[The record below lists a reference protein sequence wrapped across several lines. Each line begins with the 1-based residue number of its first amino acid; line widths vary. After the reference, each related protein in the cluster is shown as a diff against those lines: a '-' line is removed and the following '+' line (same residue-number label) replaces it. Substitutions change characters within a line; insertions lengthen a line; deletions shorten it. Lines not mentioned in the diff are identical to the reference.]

1 MIKKWLS
8 HRYTVV
14 LSGLLAVVAIAMI
27 AWFIYTPSRSAEL
40 QTDKVAAAS
49 PVWKLGQRDDSSAEF
64 KGVVGRENIDIS
76 AAAASTESS
85 AKGALSALSEAERS
99 TTVPVLLSSGDI
111 PPGLNA
117 STNPE
122 LTLQY
127 KLNQIPPNGMIF
139 RVRILDAGK
148 AVPQMAV
155 FSNHQLSGIIQIAGV
170 SGTGSAYNFKN
181 NYDLYIPKEQ
191 LQSGVNVLKLKTA
204 RCLYCSSAEDKNVWW
219 TWDDLS
225 LETLASPATEP
236 VHGKYIL
243 TGTNVN
249 NKEFYY
255 DQGAV
260 KHLPYVLKWLG
271 IAYSGNVMRVT
282 CASNVGKACTDVD
295 DYYQTLKQYNMQ
307 SSALYLYTGD
317 IKLQKDG
324 SLPETAKQKLR
335 DYVKKY
341 GSYLQYY
348 EVDNEPGL
356 FNRSKAVNLAVAKW
370 LNTEGK
376 QLAPHLKTVA
386 PGWAYWPTYSTKACK
401 NQTGGTQKCGDP
413 DGWERD
419 PAQRKQLEEVTDLT
433 NGHAYG
439 ESYNEEGGGS
449 FVQNLKTFGG
459 SSNGLAKKMLN
470 TEFGTND
477 THRDNPDY
485 GASQPQAAAFDRIM
499 RSQIGFADMFIQH
512 AAFYKDYTL
521 FKTGFDLQSH
531 NPANTEIYPFGQGQ
545 DTRVKIMRRLSLA
558 YATHGKP
565 LTYTV
570 LNPEDTKDKMVYVR
584 AVDTSKLKPL
594 AGSGATSD
602 KLLVNLVNF
611 EATTQTVRVRVT
623 MPKAGL
629 YTGERFGAGSTYSQA
644 QRSISGLKASPALDF
659 EEKLGPGEAVQYIL
673 ELKSTDQT
681 AASAPTGVKAASVQ
695 DGAVK
700 INWLQAEGV
709 SSYDVLRADG
719 TDGAYQVIAS
729 QVAGSTY
736 TDRTVKAGGHYVYKV
751 RATGGTQV
759 SQAAEVA

>member
-1 MIKKWLS
+1 MMKKWLA
-8 HRYTVV
+8 HRDMAVI
-14 LSGLLAVVAIAMI
+14 SGLLGVVAIALI
-27 AWFIYTPSRSAEL
+27 AWLIYTPSRSAEL

-64 KGVVGRENIDIS
+64 KGLVDRDSANISVAS
-76 AAAASTESS
+76 AESS
-85 AKGALSALSEAERS
+85 AEGALSAMSVAEN
-99 TTVPVLLSSGDI
+99 TTAPVLLGSGGI

-117 STNPE
+117 SINPE
-122 LTLQY
+122 LSLQY
-127 KLNQIPPNGMIF
+127 NLDQVPPNGMIF

-148 AVPQMAV
+148 VVPQMAV
-155 FSNHQLSGIIQIAGV
+155 FSNNQLSGIIQIAGV
-170 SGTGSAYNFKN
+170 SGTGSAYNFKY
-181 NYDLYIPKEQ
+181 NYELYIPKEQ
-191 LQSGVNVLKLKTA
+191 LQSGINVFKLKTA

-236 VHGKYIL
+236 IHGKYIL

-282 CASNVGKACTDVD
+282 CASNVDMACTDVD

-348 EVDNEPGL
+348 EVDNEPGF
-356 FNRSKAVNLAVAKW
+356 FNRSKAVNLAVARW

-376 QLAPHLKTVA
+376 QMAPHLKIVA
-386 PGWAYWPTYSTKACK
+386 PGWAYWPTYATKACK
-401 NQTGGTQKCGDP
+401 NQTGGTLKCGDP

-439 ESYNEEGGGS
+439 ESYNEDGGS
-449 FVQNLKTFGG
+449 FVQNLKTFEG
-459 SSNGLAKKMLN
+459 SNNGLEKKMLN

-499 RSQIGFADMFIQH
+499 RSQIGFTDMFIQH
-512 AAFYKDYTL
+512 AAFYRDYTL
-521 FKTGFDLQSH
+521 FKNTFDLQNH
-531 NPANTEIYPFGQGQ
+531 NPASTEMYPFGQGQ
-545 DTRVKIMRRLSLA
+545 DSRVKIMRRLSLA

-565 LTYTV
+565 MTYTV
-570 LNPEDTKDKMVYVR
+570 LNPEDTRDKMVYVR

-594 AGSGATSD
+594 AGSCATSD

-611 EATTQTVRVRVT
+611 EDSTQTIRIRLT
-623 MPKAGL
+623 MPKAGV
-629 YTGERFGAGSTYSQA
+629 YGGERFGAGATYSQA
-644 QRSISGLKASPALDF
+644 QRSMSGLKASPALDF
-659 EEKLGPGEAVQYIL
+659 QEMLGPGESVQYIL
-673 ELKSTDQT
+673 ELKGTDQST
-681 AASAPTGVKAASVQ
+681 ASAPTGVKIASVQ
-695 DGAVK
+695 GGAVK
-700 INWLQAEGV
+700 IDWLQTKGV
-709 SSYDVLRADG
+709 SSYDVLRADK

-729 QVAGSTY
+729 KVAGSTY
-736 TDRTVKAGGHYVYKV
+736 TDRTVKTGSRYVYKV

-759 SQAAEVA
+759 SRAAEVA

>member
-1 MIKKWLS
+1 MMKKWLA
-8 HRYTVV
+8 HRYTAM
-14 LSGLLAVVAIAMI
+14 LAGLLGVAAIATMV
-27 AWFIYTPSRSAEL
+27 WFIHTPQKSDGL
-40 QTDKVAAAS
+40 QPDKVSAAS
-49 PVWKLGQRDDSSAEF
+49 PVWKLGKWDDSSAEF
-64 KGVVGRENIDIS
+64 KGAVGKDIINI
-76 AAAASTESS
+76 AAASAFTGSS
-85 AKGALSALSEAERS
+85 AKGTSSAMSVVES
-99 TTVPVLLSSGDI
+99 TSAPVLLNSGDI

-117 STNPE
+117 STNSE
-122 LTLQY
+122 LSLQY
-127 KLNQIPPNGMIF
+127 KLDQVPPNGVMF
-139 RVRILDAGK
+139 HVRILDAGK

-155 FSNHQLSGIIQIAGV
+155 FSNQQLSGIIQIAGV
-170 SGTGSAYNFKN
+170 SGTGSAYNFKS
-181 NYDLYIPKEQ
+181 NYELYIPKEQ
-191 LQSGVNVLKLKTA
+191 LKSGVNELKLKTA

-225 LETLASPATEP
+225 LEALASPAVEP
-236 VHGKYIL
+236 VHGKYVL

-249 NKEFYY
+249 NNEFYY

-260 KHLPYVLKWLG
+260 RHLPYVLKWLG

-282 CASNVGKACTDVD
+282 CASNVGNACTDVG
-295 DYYQTLKQYNMQ
+295 DYYQALKQYNMQ

-356 FNRSKAVNLAVAKW
+356 FNRSKAVDLAVAKW

-376 QLAPHLKTVA
+376 QMAPNLKTVA

-401 NQTGGTQKCGDP
+401 NQTGGTLKCGDP

-459 SSNGLAKKMLN
+459 SSNGLRKKMLN

-477 THRDNPDY
+477 THKDNPDY

-512 AAFYKDYTL
+512 AAFYKDYSL
-521 FKTGFDLQSH
+521 FKTGFDLQNH
-531 NPANTEIYPFGQGQ
+531 NPADTQIYPFGQGQ
-545 DTRVKIMRRLSLA
+545 DSRVNIMRRLSLA

-565 LTYTV
+565 LPYSV
-570 LNPEDTKDKMVYVR
+570 LNPEETKDKMVYVR
-584 AVDTSKLKPL
+584 AVDTSTLKPL
-594 AGSGATSD
+594 PGSGATSD

-611 EATTQTVRVRVT
+611 ESTPQTVRVRVT
-623 MPKAGL
+623 MPQAGL

-644 QRSISGLKASPALDF
+644 RRSISGLQASPALDF

-673 ELKSTDQT
+673 EPKGAAQAT
-681 AASAPTGVKAASVQ
+681 ASAPKWVKAASVQ
-695 DGAVK
+695 GGAVR
-700 INWLQAEGV
+700 I
-709 SSYDVLRADG
+709 D
-719 TDGAYQVIAS
+719 
-729 QVAGSTY
+729 
-736 TDRTVKAGGHYVYKV
+736 
-751 RATGGTQV
+751 
-759 SQAAEVA
+759 

>member
-1 MIKKWLS
+1 MMKKWLTQ
-8 HRYTVV
+8 RYIVV
-14 LSGLLAVVAIAMI
+14 LAGLLGIAAIAMI
-27 AWFIYTPSRSAEL
+27 AWFIHTPPKSEEL
-40 QTDKVAAAS
+40 QTIKVGAAS

-64 KGVVGRENIDIS
+64 KGVVGKDNVNIS
-76 AAAASTESS
+76 AASTESS
-85 AKGALSALSEAERS
+85 AKGTSSAMSIAES
-99 TTVPVLLSSGDI
+99 TTAPVLLSSGDI

-117 STNPE
+117 SMNPE
-122 LTLQY
+122 LSLQY
-127 KLNQIPPNGMIF
+127 KLDQVPPNGMIF

-181 NYDLYIPKEQ
+181 NYELYIPKEQ

-236 VHGKYIL
+236 IHGKYIL

-282 CASNVGKACTDVD
+282 CASNVNKACTDVG

-401 NQTGGTQKCGDP
+401 NQTEGTLKCGDP

-419 PAQRKQLEEVTDLT
+419 PAQRKQLEDVTDLT

-459 SSNGLAKKMLN
+459 SSNGLEKKMLN

-521 FKTGFDLQSH
+521 FKTGFDLQNH

-545 DTRVKIMRRLSLA
+545 DSRVNIMRRLSLA

-570 LNPEDTKDKMVYVR
+570 LNPEETKDKMVYVR

-594 AGSGATSD
+594 AGSGATSS

-611 EATTQTVRVRVT
+611 ESTAQTIRVRVT

-644 QRSISGLKASPALDF
+644 QRSISGLNASPALDF
-659 EEKLGPGEAVQYIL
+659 EEKLGPGESVQYIL

-681 AASAPTGVKAASVQ
+681 AASAPTEVKAASVQ
-695 DGAVK
+695 EGAVK

-709 SSYDVLRADG
+709 SAYDVLRADG
-719 TDGAYQVIAS
+719 TNGAYQVIAS
-729 QVAGSTY
+729 EVAGSTY
-736 TDRTVKAGGHYVYKV
+736 TDHTAKAGSHYAYKV

-759 SQAAEVA
+759 SPAAEVA

>member
-1 MIKKWLS
+1 MKKWLTQ
-8 HRYTVV
+8 RYIVV
-14 LSGLLAVVAIAMI
+14 LAGLLGIAAIAMI
-27 AWFIYTPSRSAEL
+27 AWFIHTPPKSEEL

-49 PVWKLGQRDDSSAEF
+49 PVWKLGKRDDSSAEF
-64 KGVVGRENIDIS
+64 KGPVDRDSVNIS
-76 AAAASTESS
+76 AASTGSS
-85 AKGALSALSEAERS
+85 AKATSSAMSVAES
-99 TTVPVLLSSGDI
+99 TTAPVLLSNGDI

-117 STNPE
+117 SMNPE
-122 LTLQY
+122 LSLQY
-127 KLNQIPPNGMIF
+127 TLNQVPPNGMIF

-155 FSNHQLSGIIQIAGV
+155 FSNHQLSGIIQIVGV

-181 NYDLYIPKEQ
+181 NYELYIPKEQ
-191 LQSGVNVLKLKTA
+191 LKSGVNVLKLKTA

-236 VHGKYIL
+236 IHGKYIL

-282 CASNVGKACTDVD
+282 CASNVNKACKDVGE
-295 DYYQTLKQYNMQ
+295 YYQTLKQYNMQ

-335 DYVKKY
+335 DYAKKY

-356 FNRSKAVNLAVAKW
+356 FNRSKAVDLAVAKW

-376 QLAPHLKTVA
+376 QLVPHLQTVA

-401 NQTGGTQKCGDP
+401 NQTGGRLKCGDP

-419 PAQRKQLEEVTDLT
+419 PAQRKQVEDVTDLT

-459 SSNGLAKKMLN
+459 SSNGLKKKMLN

-499 RSQIGFADMFIQH
+499 RSQIGFADIFIQH

-521 FKTGFDLQSH
+521 FKTGFDLQNH

-545 DTRVKIMRRLSLA
+545 DSRVNIMRRLSLA

-570 LNPEDTKDKMVYVR
+570 LNPEETKDRMVYVR

-594 AGSGATSD
+594 VGSGATSD

-611 EATTQTVRVRVT
+611 ESTAQTIRVRVT

-659 EEKLGPGEAVQYIL
+659 QEKLGPGESVQYIL
-673 ELKSTDQT
+673 KLKSTNQA
-681 AASAPTGVKAASVQ
+681 AASAPTEVKAASVQ
-695 DGAVK
+695 EGAVK
-700 INWLQAEGV
+700 IDWLQAEGV
-709 SSYDVLRADG
+709 SAYDVLRADG

-729 QVAGSTY
+729 EVAGSTY
-736 TDRTVKAGGHYVYKV
+736 TDHTAKAGSHYAYIV

-759 SQAAEVA
+759 SPAAEAA

>member
-1 MIKKWLS
+1 MMKKWLTQ
-8 HRYTVV
+8 RYIVV
-14 LSGLLAVVAIAMI
+14 LAGLLGATAMAMI
-27 AWFIYTPSRSAEL
+27 AWFIHTPSKSEKL

-49 PVWKLGQRDDSSAEF
+49 LVWKLGQQDDSSAEF
-64 KGVVGRENIDIS
+64 KGVVGKGKVIIS
-76 AAAASTESS
+76 AAPTESS
-85 AKGALSALSEAERS
+85 AKETSSAMSIAES
-99 TTVPVLLSSGDI
+99 TTAPVLLSSGDI
-111 PPGLNA
+111 SPGLNA

-127 KLNQIPPNGMIF
+127 KLGQVPPYGVIF

-155 FSNHQLSGIIQIAGV
+155 FSNHQLSGIIQVVGV

-181 NYDLYIPKEQ
+181 NYELYIPKEQ
-191 LQSGVNVLKLKTA
+191 LQSGINVLKLKAA
-204 RCLYCSSAEDKNVWW
+204 RCLYCSSAEDENVWW

-225 LETLASPATEP
+225 LETLASPANEP
-236 VHGKYIL
+236 IHGKYIL

-282 CASNVGKACTDVD
+282 CASNVNKACTDVG

-335 DYVKKY
+335 DYAKKY

-356 FNRSKAVNLAVAKW
+356 FNRSKAVDLAVAKW

-376 QLAPHLKTVA
+376 QLVPHLKTVA
-386 PGWAYWPTYSTKACK
+386 PGWAYWPKYSTKACK
-401 NQTGGTQKCGDP
+401 NQAGVRLKCGDP

-419 PAQRKQLEEVTDLT
+419 PAQRKQVEDVTDLT

-439 ESYNEEGGGS
+439 ESYNEEDGGS

-459 SSNGLAKKMLN
+459 SSNGLKKKMLN

-499 RSQIGFADMFIQH
+499 RSQIGFTDIFIQH
-512 AAFYKDYTL
+512 AAFYRDYAL
-521 FKTGFDLQSH
+521 FKNGFDLRNH
-531 NPANTEIYPFGQGQ
+531 NPAHTEIYPFGQGQ
-545 DTRVKIMRRLSLA
+545 DSRVNIMRRLSLA
-558 YATHGKP
+558 YATHGNP
-565 LTYTV
+565 LTYKV
-570 LNPEDTKDKMVYVR
+570 LNPEETKDRMVYVR

-611 EATTQTVRVRVT
+611 ESTAQTIRVRVT

-659 EEKLGPGEAVQYIL
+659 QEKLGPGESVQYIL
-673 ELKSTDQT
+673 KLKSTNQ
-681 AASAPTGVKAASVQ
+681 AVASAPTEVKAAAVQ
-695 DGAVK
+695 EDAVK
-700 INWLQAEGV
+700 IDWLQAKGV
-709 SSYDVLRADG
+709 SAYDVLRADG

-729 QVAGSTY
+729 EVAGSTY
-736 TDRTVKAGGHYVYKV
+736 TDHTVKVGSHYVYKV

-759 SQAAEVA
+759 SPAAKVT